1 MALDLKQYFF
11 DSIEPSGTDPGDE
24 RIYPADD
31 FVDGTSRALVTN
43 GVYNGGTNCQIV
55 PTELAYTVA
64 MLPGRAWAEG
74 YYLNA
79 KAAYGDEDARH
90 LMQLS
95 APTGTVRCDRIVLRL
110 NRDFTLSG
118 RFFKPTVISGT
129 EGSATPPGV
138 VREGEIY
145 DLSLATVLVRQ
156 NTAVIPAAD
165 ITDTRFDGEL
175 CGVAGFAPQPDLSVL
190 VAYYSNKWSTEYAA
204 ALEEAL
210 SGVVSI
216 DDIPGLSAALAGKA
230 DKAQTVL
237 VPLPAS
243 GWGENAPYT
252 QVVSLS
258 ALTALNVGHVFASVK
273 LSDAQA
279 AAQAEQ
285 EAWNCVSRVTPQEGG
300 VVVTCFEDKPKT
312 DVTMRLEVMD

>member
-55 PTELAYTVA
+55 TTDVAYTVA

-79 KAAYGDEDARH
+79 KAAYGDDDARH
-90 LMQLS
+90 LMQLA

-118 RFFKPTVISGT
+118 RFFKPMVIAGT
-129 EGSATPPGV
+129 EGSTTPPAL

-156 NTAVIPAAD
+156 STAVIPADD
-165 ITDTRFDGEL
+165 ITDTRFDGDL

-190 VAYYSNKWSTEYAA
+190 IAYYSEKWSTEYAA

-210 SGVVSI
+210 AGVVGI
-216 DDIPGLSAALAGKA
+216 DDIPGLSVALAGKA
-230 DKAQTVL
+230 NKAQTL
-237 VPLPAS
+237 TVPLPAS
-243 GWGENAPYT
+243 GWSSSAPYT
-252 QVVSLS
+252 QTVSVA
-258 ALTALNVGHVFASVK
+258 ALTAQTIGHVFASVQ
-273 LSDAQA
+273 LSSAQA
-279 AAQAEQ
+279 TAQAEQ
-285 EAWNCVSRVTPQEGG
+285 EAWNLVSRVTPAAGSVT
-300 VVVTCFEDKPKT
+300 VVCFEDKPQA
-312 DVTMRLEVMD
+312 DMTMRLEVMD